1 MKERNPAAPSATVDL
16 QLKHGLPR
24 VAQVLRTPEQRFAAI
39 PDFPY
44 QPRWTEVGGL
54 RIAHV
59 DEGPSSTDPVLL
71 LHGEP
76 TWSFLYRKMIPV
88 LVAAGHRVIA
98 PDLVGFGRSDK
109 PAEAG
114 NYSYLNH
121 VKWMSAWLEAN
132 DLRRVTLFC
141 QDWGSLIGLRMAA
154 DMPDRFARIVLANG
168 GLPTGATPMPPAFRV
183 WRAFS
188 RRSPWFPIGR
198 IVNAGCV
205 TRLSEAEIDAYD
217 APFPETRYKVAARL
231 FPGFVPASPD
241 DPERSNNERAWEQFE
256 QWQKPFL
263 TLFSSGDPIT
273 RGGERMWQQRV
284 PGAKGQP
291 HAIVRG
297 AGHFLQEDKGAE
309 IAQAMA
315 RFIRDTPNGPEA
327 GGAMP

>member
-1 MKERNPAAPSATVDL
+1 
-16 QLKHGLPR
+16 
-24 VAQVLRTPEQRFAAI
+24 
-39 PDFPY
+39 
-44 QPRWTEVGGL
+44 VGGL

-59 DEGPSSTDPVLL
+59 DEGPSNADPVLL

-109 PAEAG
+109 PAEATD
-114 NYSYLNH
+114 YSYLNH

-132 DLRRVTLFC
+132 ELRHVTLFC

-154 DMPDRFARIVLANG
+154 DTPERFARIVLGNG
-168 GLPTGATPMPPAFRV
+168 GLPTGATPMPPAFRA

-205 TRLSEAEIDAYD
+205 TKLSKAEIAAYD

-241 DPERSNNERAWEQFE
+241 DPERSNNERAWAMFE
-256 QWQKPFL
+256 QWRKPFL
-263 TLFSSGDPIT
+263 TVFSSGDPIT

-291 HAIVRG
+291 HTIVRG

-309 IAQAMA
+309 IAQAVA
-315 RFIRDTPNGPEA
+315 RFIRDTPSGPDA
-327 GGAMP
+327 LVTTRAADHP